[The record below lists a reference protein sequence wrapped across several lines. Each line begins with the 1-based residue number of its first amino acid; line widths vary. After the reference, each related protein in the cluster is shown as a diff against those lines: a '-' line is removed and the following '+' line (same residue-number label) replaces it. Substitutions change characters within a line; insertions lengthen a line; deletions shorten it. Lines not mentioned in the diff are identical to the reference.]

1 MNTVISLFAQ
11 TTRSATHAPSCN
23 ERCAHC
29 PSSAQCWS
37 AGGETKTGF
46 RFARRRVKRGQTL
59 YRMGEPFH
67 SLYSV
72 RSGTLKSRTLLEDG
86 RDQVTGFHMN
96 GELLGIDGI
105 GSQLYQTDC
114 IALEDSEVCILP
126 YEQVL
131 SMAHSQPQMMSGLY
145 RTMSQE
151 IVREQGLMALLGSM
165 QADERVAA
173 FLLNLSLRL
182 QERGFSAAC
191 FLLRMTREEIGS
203 YLGLK
208 LETVSRVFSRLQ
220 AAGHIKV
227 ESNRQITILNA
238 AGLKNFS
245 AANASREIRPA
256 SHPRRAHAPV
266 RAFKAPVVRPA
277 TPAPAP
283 ARAYG

>member
-1 MNTVISLFAQ
+1 MTTIIPLFAQ
-11 TTRSATHAPSCN
+11 TTRSAAHVPSN
-23 ERCAHC
+23 TERCAHC
-29 PSSAQCWS
+29 PSNAHCWS
-37 AGGETKTGF
+37 AGGEAKGEF
-46 RFARRRVKRGQTL
+46 RFSRRRVKRGQAL
-59 YRMGEPFH
+59 YRMGESFH

-105 GSQLYQTDC
+105 GSQQYQTDC
-114 IALEDSEVCILP
+114 VALEDSEVCILP

-131 SMAHSQPQMMSGLY
+131 SMAHSQPLMMSSLY

-151 IVREQGLMALLGSM
+151 IVREQSLMALLGSM
-165 QADERVAA
+165 QADERVAV

-182 QERGFSAAC
+182 QERGFSAAR

-220 AAGHIKV
+220 AGGLIKV
-227 ESNRQITILNA
+227 ESNRQVTILNA
-238 AGLKNFS
+238 AGLKSYS
-245 AANASREIRPA
+245 AASSESRTA
-256 SHPRRAHAPV
+256 THARRAHTPV
-266 RAFKAPVVRPA
+266 GAFKTPLVRPA
-277 TPAPAP
+277 TPSRAPAG
-283 ARAYG
+283 AYG

>member
-1 MNTVISLFAQ
+1 MNTVIPLFAQ
-11 TTRSATHAPSCN
+11 TSRSAAHVPSN
-23 ERCAHC
+23 TERCAHC
-29 PSSAQCWS
+29 PSNAQCWS
-37 AGGETKTGF
+37 GGGDAKAEV
-46 RFARRRVKRGQTL
+46 RFARRRIKRGQAL
-59 YRMGEPFH
+59 YRMGESFH

-96 GELLGIDGI
+96 GELLGFDGI
-105 GSQLYQTDC
+105 GTQQYQTDC

-131 SMAHSQPQMMSGLY
+131 SLAHSQPQMMSSLY

-151 IVREQGLMALLGSM
+151 IVREQSLMALLGSM

-173 FLLNLSLRL
+173 FLLNLSARL
-182 QERGFSAAC
+182 QDRGFSASR

-220 AAGHIKV
+220 TTGHIKV
-227 ESNRQITILNA
+227 ESNRQITLLNA
-238 AGLKNFS
+238 PGLKTFSTS
-245 AANASREIRPA
+245 AASPLACPTARLRRTPVRVFKASIVRASTPARRPA
-256 SHPRRAHAPV
+256 M
-266 RAFKAPVVRPA
+266 
-277 TPAPAP
+277 
-283 ARAYG
+283 AYG